1 MDLKTFNQRT
11 NELLNTFQDVRA
23 ELREAIEPANSTDRL
38 IKIWDAMDRLTDEV
52 FMKYNELSWDLYQE
66 NVQLNNDRLR
76 D

>member
-11 NELLNTFQDVRA
+11 DELLETFQDVRA
-23 ELREAIEPANSTDRL
+23 ELREAIEPEKSTERL
-38 IKIWDAMDRLTDEV
+38 VKIWDAMDKLTDEV

-66 NVQLNNDRLR
+66 NVHLSNNKLR

>member
-11 NELLNTFQDVRA
+11 DELLNTFQDVRA
-23 ELREAIEPANSTDRL
+23 ELREAIEPEKGADRL
-38 IKIWDAMDRLTDEV
+38 VKIWDAMDRLTDEV
-52 FMKYNELSWDLYQE
+52 FLKYKELSWDLYQE

>member
-11 NELLNTFQDVRA
+11 NELLETFQDVRA
-23 ELREAIEPANSTDRL
+23 ELREAIEPEKSTERL
-38 IKIWDAMDRLTDEV
+38 VKIWDAMDRLTDEV

-66 NVQLNNDRLR
+66 NVHLSNNKLR